1 MGKTEAV
8 LDSDFIQGLLKW
20 GTKDFFKQLMDELD
34 VTPFV
39 HPYVAEVELQ
49 YCIEAKEL
57 ISENYI
63 KVIPYSQY
71 LLTDVDRQLYN
82 EMVWDI
88 LDKISEKDL
97 PPEEYQ
103 DVFRNDFRLTQYS
116 IGEILSE
123 LMARYLKVPLFASND
138 DGAKKVAQYHINSR
152 QYTLEVKNIAELLY
166 EIGSSD
172 NALKWRDVKNVLSEN
187 RWKKDKEKLWHLWNE

>member
-49 YCIEAKEL
+49 YCIEAKE
-57 ISENYI
+57 
-63 KVIPYSQY
+63 V
-71 LLTDVDRQLYN
+71 
-82 EMVWDI
+82 
-88 LDKISEKDL
+88 
-97 PPEEYQ
+97 
-103 DVFRNDFRLTQYS
+103 
-116 IGEILSE
+116 
-123 LMARYLKVPLFASND
+123 
-138 DGAKKVAQYHINSR
+138 AKYYINSQ
-152 QYTLEVKNIAELLY
+152 QYTLEVKNITELLY